1 MICFKCHQPITKGSR
16 KATDTGTYSR
26 GSYHIGFDMPY
37 CQGIGCPEGG
47 SIIDNLKVAMG
58 EGFVP
63 EFCRTHYI
71 HHKVRKELK

>member
-16 KATDTGTYSR
+16 KATGTE
-26 GSYHIGFDMPY
+26 GTCHLGFDMPY

>member
-16 KATDTGTYSR
+16 KATGPEGTC
-26 GSYHIGFDMPY
+26 HLGFDMPY

-71 HHKVRKELK
+71 NHKVRKELK